1 MIINGSEGSISFY
14 FKGLLI
20 SSFPMTKKKTKEYY
34 FSQGNTLIIDGMR
47 NKYNVKKLIQ
57 IFTLYCNSIYIRKR
71 DKKPIYASD
80 HKLFME
86 SITALMKL
94 KIVEND
100 SQNGYLIM
108 PKKKLSIHNV

>member
-1 MIINGSEGSISFY
+1 MIKVGSQGSISFY

-20 SSFPMTKKKTKEYY
+20 CSFPMTKKKTKEYY
-34 FSQGNTLIIDGMR
+34 FSKGNTLIIDGMK
-47 NKYNVKKLIQ
+47 NGYNVKKLIH
-57 IFTLYCNSIYIRKR
+57 IFNLYCNSIYIRKR

-80 HKLFME
+80 HKIFVE

-94 KIVEND
+94 QIIKND

-108 PKKKLSIHNV
+108 PKKKLSKKKV

>member
-1 MIINGSEGSISFY
+1 MIKVGSQGSISFY

-20 SSFPMTKKKTKEYY
+20 CSFPLTKKKTKEYY
-34 FSQGNTLIIDGMR
+34 FSQGNSLIIDGMR
-47 NKYNVKKLIQ
+47 NKHNIKKLISV
-57 IFTLYCNSIYIRKR
+57 FTLYCNSIYIRKR

-80 HKLFME
+80 LKMFMD

-94 KIVEND
+94 QIVEND

-108 PKKKLSIHNV
+108 PKKKLSKKNV